1 MIERIDHLIVA
12 VKDLEAAEDNYKKIF
27 GHDPVWRGAHES
39 LGTKNSIF
47 NFNNL
52 YFELLAANGKG
63 AGASLVNSSIEEN
76 GEGLAG
82 LVFGS
87 DNIETTKQQLS
98 SKGYELSA
106 LALGEGFDEDAG
118 KKRTWESLFLPNEI
132 TRGLFSFAIEHKTGK
147 LELLDRFTSDCVHKL
162 DHVVINTND
171 AEGFIQVYE
180 KDLGIRLALDQ
191 TVEKWGGRM
200 LFFRLNQTTI
210 EVIARPDEGLSKDS
224 LWGLAWDVED
234 LEATHTRLTQLGI
247 EASDVKEGRKP
258 NTLVSTIKSNTCNI
272 PTLFIQHL
280 DS

>member
-98 SKGYELSA
+98 SKGYELSG

-171 AEGFIQVYE
+171 AEGFIRVYE

-210 EVIARPDEGLSKDS
+210 EVIARPDEGISKDS

-234 LEATHTRLTQLGI
+234 LEATHTRLTKLGI

>member
-27 GHDPVWRGAHES
+27 GHGPVWRGEHES

-87 DNIETTKQQLS
+87 DDIAITKEQLS
-98 SKGYELSA
+98 SKGYALSS
-106 LALGEGFDEDAG
+106 LALGEGLDEDAG
-118 KKRTWESLFLPNEI
+118 RKRTWESLFLPTEI
-132 TRGLFSFAIEHKTGK
+132 TRGLFSFVIEHKTGK
-147 LELLDRFTSDCVHKL
+147 LALLDKFKSDFVHKL

-210 EVIARPDEGLSKDS
+210 EVIARPDEEKSKDS
-224 LWGLAWDVED
+224 LWGLAWDVDD
-234 LEATHTRLTQLGI
+234 LEKTHTRLTALGI
-247 EASDVKEGRKP
+247 EASEVKEGRKP

-280 DS
+280 DA

>member
-147 LELLDRFTSDCVHKL
+147 LDLLDRFTSDCVHKL

-171 AEGFIQVYE
+171 AEGFIRVYE

-210 EVIARPDEGLSKDS
+210 EVIARPDEGPSKDS

-234 LEATHTRLTQLGI
+234 LEATHTRLTKLGI

>member
-147 LELLDRFTSDCVHKL
+147 LDVLDRFTSDCVHKL

-171 AEGFIQVYE
+171 AEGFIRVYE

-234 LEATHTRLTQLGI
+234 LEATHTRLTKLGI

>member
-87 DNIETTKQQLS
+87 HNIETTKQQLS

-210 EVIARPDEGLSKDS
+210 EVIARPDEGPSNDS

>member
-98 SKGYELSA
+98 SKGYELSG

-118 KKRTWESLFLPNEI
+118 KKRTWQSLFLPNDI

-147 LELLDRFTSDCVHKL
+147 LDLLDRFTSDCVHKL

-234 LEATHTRLTQLGI
+234 LEATHTRLTKLGI

>member
-98 SKGYELSA
+98 SKGYELSG

-147 LELLDRFTSDCVHKL
+147 LDLLDRFTSDCVHKL

-171 AEGFIQVYE
+171 AEGFIRAYE

-210 EVIARPDEGLSKDS
+210 EVIARPDEGPSKDS

-234 LEATHTRLTQLGI
+234 LEATHTRLTKLGI

>member
-12 VKDLEAAEDNYKKIF
+12 VKDLDTAESNYTKIF
-27 GHDPVWRGAHES
+27 GNKPVWRGEHES

-47 NFNNL
+47 NFNNIYL
-52 YFELLAANGKG
+52 ELLAANGEG
-63 AGASLVNSSIEEN
+63 AGASLVNSTLEEK

-82 LVFGS
+82 IVLGS
-87 DNIETTKQQLS
+87 DSLNNVKEKLS
-98 SKGYELSA
+98 LKGYKTSDLVE
-106 LALGEGFDEDAG
+106 GEGFDEDAG
-118 KKRTWESLFLPNEI
+118 KTRTWENLFLPNKI
-132 TRGLFSFAIEHKTGK
+132 TRGLFSFVIEHKTGK
-147 LELLDRFTSDCVHKL
+147 LKSVGGFKPDCVKKL

-171 AEGFIQVYE
+171 AEGFIQIYE

-210 EVIARPDEGLSKDS
+210 EVIARSDDKEPKDS

-234 LEATHTRLTQLGI
+234 LEATYKRLIQLGI
-247 EASDVKEGRKP
+247 EASPVKEGRKP

-280 DS
+280 AS

>member
-98 SKGYELSA
+98 SKGYELSG

-234 LEATHTRLTQLGI
+234 LEATHTRLTKLGI

>member
-1 MIERIDHLIVA
+1 MIDRIDHLIVA

-98 SKGYELSA
+98 SKGYELSG

-147 LELLDRFTSDCVHKL
+147 LDLLDRFTSDCVHKL

-171 AEGFIQVYE
+171 AEGFIRVYE

-210 EVIARPDEGLSKDS
+210 EVIARPDEGISKDS

-234 LEATHTRLTQLGI
+234 LEATHTRLTKLGI

>member
-27 GHDPVWRGAHES
+27 GHDPVWRGAHAS
-39 LGTKNSIF
+39 LGTKDSIF

-98 SKGYELSA
+98 SKGYELSG

-147 LELLDRFTSDCVHKL
+147 LDVLDRFTSDCVHKL

-171 AEGFIQVYE
+171 AEGFIRVYE

-210 EVIARPDEGLSKDS
+210 EVIARPDEGPSKDS

-234 LEATHTRLTQLGI
+234 LEATHTRLTKLGI

>member
-1 MIERIDHLIVA
+1 MIDRIDHLIVA

-98 SKGYELSA
+98 SKGYELSG

-118 KKRTWESLFLPNEI
+118 KKRTWQSLFLPNDI

-147 LELLDRFTSDCVHKL
+147 LDLLDRFTSDCVHKL

-171 AEGFIQVYE
+171 AEGFIRVYE

-210 EVIARPDEGLSKDS
+210 EVIARPDEGISKDS

-234 LEATHTRLTQLGI
+234 LEATHTRLTKLGI

>member
-98 SKGYELSA
+98 SKGYELSG

-171 AEGFIQVYE
+171 VEGFIQVYE

-234 LEATHTRLTQLGI
+234 LEATHTRLTKLGI